1 VVWVGLVIGLMAL
14 GSGAFFHDPAQT
26 ADKRWQTV
34 IFTALAFMQMGQALA
49 SRSRRTSLWSLGFLS
64 NPLLLGLVALTV
76 VLQLIAVYAP
86 FLDRFFQVTPLSA
99 LELSLCV
106 ALGVAVLLLIELEK
120 AWLRRHGS
128 M

>member
-1 VVWVGLVIGLMAL
+1 
-14 GSGAFFHDPAQT
+14 
-26 ADKRWQTV
+26 
-34 IFTALAFMQMGQALA
+34 MQMGQALA